1 MTQQDKLVQILYVPP
16 SDVKINGRFRKEIGS
31 LEDIKKSILEIGLLQ
46 PIGITNDYILVFG
59 ERRLQ
64 AWKELTPDEPIPCI
78 VVNGD
83 LYKLKLA
90 ELHENVK
97 RSNMDWKDEVLAIEE
112 IKQTYERLY
121 GWAQHGGDRKS
132 NQVSSDETCFSQP
145 KLACEIEISEGKLSQ
160 DLQLAKALKEYPEIR
175 KAENKSQALYLLK
188 RLETPNQNSELLLSI
203 PFEVSIKRGQIFKLH
218 NHKVMCGDATN
229 SKDVL
234 ALMGDEKA
242 DIVFTDPP
250 FNVGVDYETY
260 KDRNPLY
267 WEQLVKPAF
276 YLMNDLA
283 KDNASFY
290 VKQFFANSFKMSN
303 ILQEIGLKFKNL
315 IIWKN
320 QSQAHPIGNYD
331 VAFEVILFFV
341 KGNPIFNAWAEKRD
355 EPLGYWSGVGKEFKG
370 KMSNLWD
377 DIKRVW
383 TGASHSIEAELKNE
397 SNIREHPTQMP
408 IGLAKRGILF
418 SSQENDLVIDFFGGS
433 GTTLLAAEETNRR
446 CYMMDVEPIFC
457 QLSIN
462 RWEKMTG
469 KKAEKLV

>member
-1 MTQQDKLVQILYVPP
+1 MQQDKIAQIFYLLPCDIKV
-16 SDVKINGRFRKEIGS
+16 NNRFRKDIGS
-31 LEDIKKSILEIGLLQ
+31 LDDIKKSIMEIGLLQ
-46 PIGITNDYILVFG
+46 PIGVTREHILVFG

-64 AWKELTPDEPIPCI
+64 AWKELTPDQPIPCI
-78 VVNGD
+78 IVDGD
-83 LYKLKLA
+83 LYKIKLS

-97 RSNMDWKDEVLAIEE
+97 RESMNWKDEVLALEE
-112 IKQTYERLY
+112 IRQIYEKLW
-121 GWAQHGGDRKS
+121 GWVDRGRPKNKS
-132 NQVSSDETCFSQP
+132 SQNDEFSRDRFAEAL
-145 KLACEIEISEGKLSQ
+145 KLSTGKISQ
-160 DLQLAKALKEYPEIR
+160 DLQLAKALKQYPEIS
-175 KAENKSQALYLLK
+175 KAENKSQAIYLLK
-188 RLETPNQNSELLLSI
+188 RLEAPNEKSELSVPI
-203 PFEVSIKRGQIFKLH
+203 PYKITVQRGEIYQLGK
-218 NHKVMCGDATN
+218 HKIMCGDAISNDDVSALTN
-229 SKDVL
+229 S
-234 ALMGDEKA
+234 EKA
-242 DIVFTDPP
+242 DLVFTDPP
-250 FNVGVDYETY
+250 FNVGVNYETY
-260 KDRNPLY
+260 NDKNPLY
-267 WEQLVKPAF
+267 WEQLIKPSF
-276 YLMNDLA
+276 KLMTDLT
-283 KDNASFY
+283 KSDASFY
-290 VKQFFANSFKMSN
+290 IKQFFANCFEMSN
-303 ILQEIGLKFKNL
+303 ILKEFGLRFKNL

-320 QSQAHPIGNYD
+320 QSQAHPISNYD

-341 KGNPIFNAWAEKRD
+341 KGNPIFNTWIEKRD

-383 TGASHSIEAELKNE
+383 TGASHSIEAELKND

-408 IGLAKRGILF
+408 IDLAKRGILF

>member
-1 MTQQDKLVQILYVPP
+1 MQQDKMAQIFYLLP
-16 SDVKINGRFRKEIGS
+16 SDIKVNNRFRKDIGS
-31 LEDIKKSILEIGLLQ
+31 VDDVKKSIVEIGLLQ
-46 PIGITNDYILVFG
+46 PIGVTREHILVFG

-64 AWKELTPDEPIPCI
+64 AWKQLTPEEPIPCI
-78 VVNGD
+78 VVDGD
-83 LYKLKLA
+83 LYKLKVA

-97 RSNMDWKDEVLAIEE
+97 RKNMDWKDEVLAIEE
-112 IKQTYERLY
+112 IKQTYEKLC
-121 GWAQHGGDRKS
+121 GWKRAG
-132 NQVSSDETCFSQP
+132 NPNFSSDEKLTSAFTQP
-145 KLACEIEISEGKLSQ
+145 ILSSELKISEGKLSQ
-160 DLQLAKALKEYPEIR
+160 DLQLAKALKEHPEIK

-188 RLETPNQNSELLLSI
+188 RLEAQNQNAEPLMSI
-203 PFEVSIKRGQIFKLH
+203 PSEVAIKRGEIYQLGK
-218 NHKVMCGDATN
+218 HKIMCGDAT
-229 SKDVL
+229 KYDDVL
-234 ALMGDEKA
+234 ALMGNEKV

-267 WEQLVKPAF
+267 WEQLVKPSF
-276 YLMNDLA
+276 KLMTDLT
-283 KDNASFY
+283 KSDASFY
-290 VKQFFANSFKMSN
+290 IKQFFANCFEMSN
-303 ILQEIGLKFKNL
+303 ILKEFGLRFKNL

-320 QSQAHPIGNYD
+320 QSQAHPVSNYD

-341 KGNPIFNAWAEKRD
+341 KGNPIFNTWIEKRD

-383 TGASHSIEAELKNE
+383 TGASHSTEAELKND